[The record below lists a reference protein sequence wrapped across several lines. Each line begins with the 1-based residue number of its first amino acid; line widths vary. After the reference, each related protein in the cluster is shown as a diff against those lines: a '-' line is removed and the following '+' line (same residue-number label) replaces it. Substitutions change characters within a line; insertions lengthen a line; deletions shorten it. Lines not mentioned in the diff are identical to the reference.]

1 MSRKSKLDE
10 NWEKIFQKYKILE
23 TVQSNDFVNI
33 SAKQINEFRE
43 ARLMTKFDH
52 RSQLPTLF
60 AKNNLSILPTSR
72 GTYTIGEFEIFND
85 FNTDETDIQTIEF
98 PSFLESLDYKN
109 ITSESTAINCAF
121 VSNILHHF
129 TDEESLLPTI
139 SGRMSSSTFDFKVN
153 SSKGLFKVM
162 VENSQIEIDGGYEGD
177 NSLVLIEAK
186 NYISDDFL
194 VRQLYYPFR
203 LWDEKVAKKV
213 RPVFLTYSNG
223 VFHLREYEF
232 KESNKYNSIV
242 LVRHK
247 KYVVQEG
254 SFNLEALE
262 EIIEKTRLRA
272 EPTNVPF
279 PQADSFERV
288 INLCELLNER
298 EFITKEDIT
307 TNYDFDQRQTD
318 YYSNAGRYLGLVEN
332 GRDVVTGQIG
342 CYLTKL
348 GKQIFAINII
358 DRQKEFVKLIL
369 SQKAFKNTLKL
380 NLKNGVMPSKD
391 EIVEIMKKSKLHKVD
406 SDSTYN
412 RRASTIS
419 GWINWI
425 LDQIEE

>member
-10 NWEKIFQKYKILE
+10 NWEKIFSKHRILE
-23 TVQSNDFVNI
+23 KVNAKGFVNI
-33 SAKQINEFRE
+33 SAKEINEFRE

-60 AKNNLSILPTSR
+60 SKNNLSILPTSR
-72 GTYTIGEFEIFND
+72 GTYTIGEFEIFSD

-121 VSNILHHF
+121 VSNILHNF
-129 TDEESLLPTI
+129 TEEDNLLPTVN
-139 SGRMSSSTFDFKVN
+139 GRMSSSMFDFKVN
-153 SSKGLFKVM
+153 SSKGLFKVV

-203 LWDEKVAKKV
+203 LWNEKITKKV

-232 KESNKYNSIV
+232 SEPNKYNSLV
-242 LVRHK
+242 LVRHR

-254 SFNLEALE
+254 SFNIEALE
-262 EIIEKTRLRA
+262 EIIDKTKLRP
-272 EPTNVPF
+272 EPTDVPF

-298 EFITKEDIT
+298 QFITKEDIT
-307 TNYDFDQRQTD
+307 LNYDFDQRQTD
-318 YYSNAGRYLGLVEN
+318 YYSNAGRYLGLIEIGKDN
-332 GRDVVTGQIG
+332 ATGQIG
-342 CYLTKL
+342 CFLSKL
-348 GKQIFAINII
+348 GKQIFEINII
-358 DRQKEFVKLIL
+358 DRQREFAKLVL
-369 SQKAFKNTLKL
+369 SQKAFKNSLKL
-380 NLKNGVMPSKD
+380 YLSKGEMPSKD
-391 EIVEIMKKSKLHKVD
+391 EIVEIMRKSKLNRVD
-406 SDSTYN
+406 SDSTYF

-425 LDQIEE
+425 LEQVEE